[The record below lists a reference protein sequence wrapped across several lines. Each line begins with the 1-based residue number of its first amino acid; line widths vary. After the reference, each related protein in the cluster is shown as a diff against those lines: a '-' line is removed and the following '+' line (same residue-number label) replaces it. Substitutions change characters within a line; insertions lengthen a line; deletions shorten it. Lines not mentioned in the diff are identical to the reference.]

1 MMELKNLNK
10 YTKLGI
16 LVIAIAIILRI
27 FLMSTSTI
35 SGDACWH
42 FSASKFIADEGK
54 FPLFEQIGRDEP
66 FWPPPLFHIIS
77 SFSYSILGETGL
89 KLVPLIFGSLAL
101 IFSYL
106 IFRKFLSER
115 ASFYAILF
123 MSFIPI
129 SIDYSILGYTDS
141 ILPFFMILSIYL
153 ALNNRFILSGVAVG
167 LAILTKYN
175 GVFVIP
181 VLIYIAYRYSKK
193 NLIWRNILF
202 VVMIAGII
210 SLPWF
215 IRNWALLGNPVWP
228 FLDFI
233 FNGYSGSPRGTYSG
247 LSLALF
253 SSIYTYIQVYL
264 GFFGV
269 PDGAYWLLFFFDIPY
284 IWPLITIFVI
294 GTIIFMIPLFF
305 GFKKDKD
312 HRIFHIMLL
321 SFLALFFLFEINVR
335 PAASRIVLPAI
346 FAAAFIYGVGMER
359 ILKKY
364 PKFGKVLTMLILA
377 VIAGFTFSEVV
388 KFNLATGSWNF
399 YKDDF
404 NWVKS
409 NTNEDEVFLL
419 GSQCLPLRLDR
430 KAVFPSLSID
440 TDEYDYV
447 WVNQEFKLEPQSIL
461 SDENLK
467 KLENKEMQLVYEN
480 KMTNTK
486 IYKK

>member
-1 MMELKNLNK
+1 
-10 YTKLGI
+10 
-16 LVIAIAIILRI
+16 
-27 FLMSTSTI
+27 
-35 SGDACWH
+35 
-42 FSASKFIADEGK
+42 
-54 FPLFEQIGRDEP
+54 
-66 FWPPPLFHIIS
+66 
-77 SFSYSILGETGL
+77 
-89 KLVPLIFGSLAL
+89 
-101 IFSYL
+101 
-106 IFRKFLSER
+106 
-115 ASFYAILF
+115 